1 MNTVTSHTSNSSRS
15 PHLEALRA
23 DTSNRGRLLLAAL
36 DQIDRIGID
45 NITALIVRLHD
56 RPVAKSAIPPP
67 PAGPAPND

>member
-36 DQIDRIGID
+36 DQIVSHMR
-45 NITALIVRLHD
+45 
-56 RPVAKSAIPPP
+56 AKGGAWFATRRQIAEHFTSSV
-67 PAGPAPND
+67 GRS